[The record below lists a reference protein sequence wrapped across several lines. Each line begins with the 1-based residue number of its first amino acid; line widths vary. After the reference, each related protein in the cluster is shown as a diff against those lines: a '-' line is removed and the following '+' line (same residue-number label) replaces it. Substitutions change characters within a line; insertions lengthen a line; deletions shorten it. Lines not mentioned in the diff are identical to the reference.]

1 MFYPTKEYIGFLIAD
16 FEKVAKQ
23 VSTARNFEEDEV
35 RNILLLLLLLLLL
48 FLLLLT
54 TSTFITVQFLVY
66 GNLLPDP
73 LVPSSRSQCEH

>member
-35 RNILLLLLLLLLL
+35 RNILLLLLLL